1 MEFSGTLLSDDSIRV
16 ANPKFGSDY
25 CKEFRMFK
33 AQAVVPESPL
43 PFDTKGFQYQPFMTM
58 IMQGDFSALGLSA
71 DDSRFN
77 ELFGAYLYAYAEQC
91 AADPKTR
98 PADFVE
104 MTNLQ
109 CVEKGVTKTYY
120 RNGTFSESAPYC
132 TQWKDVPSGYFAD
145 PQLWEVKKTLDQRF
159 LDDTYKY
166 MFAAI
171 KGSDLPYR
179 GPRLGD
185 FKKIAEAAALR
196 AQEMRTLI
204 ERNGCDAPGLMRF
217 QENLRLYGQNMPFG
231 IRPNGNLEPAVPIP
245 RPGAKYE
252 DPDITAFLEELIK
265 GEARTWQVNKYILQS
280 VAGAQVRARDEAGR
294 PRELTARYGYG
305 GLGGARTAEV
315 RVTFVEGY
323 PECLYFSD
331 HPQTCRSPDKMLVA
345 RYVHGYFSPQSLVTA
360 VPAPDASVDEQ
371 RQKERE
377 IAAQNRRNR
386 REALR

>member
-58 IMQGDFSALGLSA
+58 IMQGDFFALGLSA

-171 KGSDLPYR
+171 MGSDPALSRSQAWRLQENCRSR
-179 GPRLGD
+179 GPTSSRD
-185 FKKIAEAAALR
+185 ANSHRAEWLR
-196 AQEMRTLI
+196 
-204 ERNGCDAPGLMRF
+204 
-217 QENLRLYGQNMPFG
+217 
-231 IRPNGNLEPAVPIP
+231 
-245 RPGAKYE
+245 
-252 DPDITAFLEELIK
+252 
-265 GEARTWQVNKYILQS
+265 
-280 VAGAQVRARDEAGR
+280 R
-294 PRELTARYGYG
+294 PRTDALPGELA
-305 GLGGARTAEV
+305 LVWAEYALWN
-315 RVTFVEGY
+315 T
-323 PECLYFSD
+323 S
-331 HPQTCRSPDKMLVA
+331 
-345 RYVHGYFSPQSLVTA
+345 
-360 VPAPDASVDEQ
+360 
-371 RQKERE
+371 ERE
-377 IAAQNRRNR
+377 SRAGCADSTAWCQI
-386 REALR
+386 